1 MSTISSIIHWASI
14 VLPYSNN
21 VAITLTES
29 GMPLYKSLYRNC
41 IDFFAIKEEAVRK
54 KVEEQI
60 CTTKDQFH
68 KIFFDT
74 LGYLGI
80 MLNICKNAIQHGYVA
95 GIFSG
100 LNLIFWSMLIANMFL
115 GSAIHRITNALQFTS
130 PIMYLMVGI
139 FCIAVLVTIT
149 NYTEIWIQHFTRPI
163 TIDPE
168 AEARIKKNRS

>member
-1 MSTISSIIHWASI
+1 MSTISSIIHWLSI

-60 CTTKDQFH
+60 CSSKDHYH

-74 LGYLGI
+74 IAYFGI
-80 MLNICKNAIQHGYVA
+80 MLNICKNAILHGYVT

-100 LNLIFWSMLIANMFL
+100 LNLVFWSMLITNMFL
-115 GSAIHRITNALQFTS
+115 GSAIHHITRALQFTS
-130 PIMYLMVGI
+130 PIMYVMVGI
-139 FCIAVLVTIT
+139 FCIAVLVLIT
-149 NYTEIWIQHFTRPI
+149 YYTEIWIQRLTRPI

-168 AEARIKKNRS
+168 AEECAKKK